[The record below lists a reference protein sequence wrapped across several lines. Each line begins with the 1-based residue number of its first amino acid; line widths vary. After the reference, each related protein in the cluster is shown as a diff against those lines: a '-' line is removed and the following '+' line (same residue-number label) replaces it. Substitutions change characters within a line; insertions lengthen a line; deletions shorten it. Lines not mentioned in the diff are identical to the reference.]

1 MGDDDGKVIC
11 RIKQETT
18 TPMCD
23 LVGNNNQQ
31 SWKCEKCQAER
42 DKIYKG
48 MERMTCNGS
57 CSGSE
62 GRFDVKVESKN
73 CDDWN
78 LTIWSGIKKAFG
90 WDGGQTSPL
99 NKIGCTMDP
108 IDTGNVPQGPIC
120 QSIDS
125 TLCSQKALNGFG
137 SGTNKDTAFR
147 IQWAKGGN
155 ADKGGTSLVECTFD
169 VNDVI
174 ATPDFADTWAAQCLV
189 GNKEGLPQ
197 HTSMSAAD
205 LDNAQKEKLY
215 RAYCGGAAPDPTTDC
230 YCFNKIVSVKNVS
243 VDSGDND
250 TSGDSGAVRLSVS
263 NDDKSGTGD
272 SINVQNNVE
281 NIRWEIAD
289 CDGSNTRQC
298 ANLTSKT
305 RSSVCDKFLPTYSEV
320 GDTGDSVKEGPLH
333 FPTVTTVRDEII
345 TAYCNDYPD
354 APDCA
359 CAARMN
365 NPMYQAMTNGFAQL
379 GVNYNAQCWWE
390 PCQNATNRLIPS
402 LKKMGATKKNTADG
416 KLEVKCADQL
426 CVNQVNIT
434 NARDVNINPG
444 ANVKLQ
450 NDCQNGVVKI
460 NSKTKN
466 DDSSGSSDAG
476 SGSAGSGSGSGSADS
491 GSGSGSGTSSPIS
504 IGMILGI
511 AGGILFLGAI
521 VTILIQMRKSK
532 TAA

>member
-23 LVGNNNQQ
+23 LVGNGNQQ

-42 DKIYKG
+42 DKIYEG

-62 GRFDVKVESKN
+62 GRFDVRVDSNN
-73 CDDWN
+73 CDSWDADV
-78 LTIWSGIKKAFG
+78 WSMLAAIFKTDNGER
-90 WDGGQTSPL
+90 TPL

-108 IDTGNVPQGPIC
+108 IDSNNVPQAPIC

-137 SGTNKDTAFR
+137 SASP
-147 IQWAKGGN
+147 IQWAKGGD
-155 ADKGGTSLVECTFD
+155 ADSGGTSLVECTFD

-174 ATPDFADTWAAQCLV
+174 ATPGFADTWAAQCLV
-189 GNKEGLPQ
+189 GNKEGLPEP
-197 HTSMSAAD
+197 TTTPAAD

-215 RAYCGGAAPDPTTDC
+215 RAYCGGAAADPATDC

-243 VDSGDND
+243 VDTSNDSGDND
-250 TSGDSGAVRLSVS
+250 TSGDSRAVRLSVS

-289 CDGSNTRQC
+289 CDGSNTQQC

-320 GDTGDSVKEGPLH
+320 GDTGDSVKEGPLY

-402 LKKMGATKKNTADG
+402 LKKMGATKKNADG

-491 GSGSGSGTSSPIS
+491 GSADSGSGASSPIS